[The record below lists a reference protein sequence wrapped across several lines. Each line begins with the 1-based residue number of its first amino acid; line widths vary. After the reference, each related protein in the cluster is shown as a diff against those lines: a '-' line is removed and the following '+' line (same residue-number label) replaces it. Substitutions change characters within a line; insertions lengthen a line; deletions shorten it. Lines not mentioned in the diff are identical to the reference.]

1 MKKIL
6 SILAGIALVVAA
18 LSLTSCQK
26 NIDNAKSLINTVWG
40 AKDGSDLYYL
50 EFTSQMGCQM
60 RINDRTPY
68 KGTFVILGN
77 KPSLKGST
85 IEAVFT
91 DWSEKVEGL
100 VGEFKS
106 EDELELDHMM
116 FYRLPV
122 DDK

>member
-6 SILAGIALVVAA
+6 AILLGVALVAGA

-26 NIDNAKSLINTVWG
+26 NVDNAKSLINTVWG
-40 AKDGSDLYYL
+40 AQDGADQYFL
-50 EFTSQMGCQM
+50 EFTSQMVCKM

-68 KGTFVILGN
+68 DGTFIILGN

-85 IEAVFT
+85 IEVVFT
-91 DWSEKVEGL
+91 NWTEKVEAL

-122 DDK
+122 DGK